1 MLGGQ
6 KRCRISGLWEG
17 QCSKTRDER
26 NPQPRTPKVLGAKQ
40 CSKTRDGRNPQQ
52 PRRCIY
58 RPPPY
63 IKEKLGGRIVEW
75 YPLIFSTWK
84 AVLCSA

>member
-17 QCSKTRDER
+17 
-26 NPQPRTPKVLGAKQ
+26 Q

-84 AVLCSA
+84 AVLRSA